1 MKTTQLSILLTV
13 AFLFTMPIHA
23 QHHHGEMLK
32 KEKKESSMKDVM
44 GPATYE
50 KSQDGVHIA
59 VWLIT
64 QEEHKKIM
72 QDRMKDGKHMMQ
84 MDHGMMHD
92 SKDTSKGEHMM
103 KMDHGMMHD
112 SKDTSKGEHM
122 MHDMEGMDHEA
133 KSDSQKTSMDAM
145 MAGTHHI
152 MVTVTDEKSKEE
164 MNKAEVFV
172 TATSPAKKSSTITL
186 SRMMNHLGGALAMD
200 EKGTYTVKA
209 AIKTGDKHFEAQF
222 SYEVK

>member
-1 MKTTQLSILLTV
+1 MKTTQLSILLAV
-13 AFLFTMPIHA
+13 AFLFTAPIHA
-23 QHHHGEMLK
+23 QHKHGEMMNMAK
-32 KEKKESSMKDVM
+32 KDSSMTDMM
-44 GPATYE
+44 GPATFE

-64 QEEHKKIM
+64 QEEHKKM
-72 QDRMKDGKHMMQ
+72 MHDRMQGEKHMMQ

-92 SKDTSKGEHMM
+92 SKDTSKGDHMM
-103 KMDHGMMHD
+103 KMDHG
-112 SKDTSKGEHM
+112 M

-133 KSDSQKTSMDAM
+133 KGGKSAMDAM

-186 SRMMNHLGGALAMD
+186 SQMMNHLGGGLKLD
-200 EKGTYTVKA
+200 EKGVYTMKTAVKA
-209 AIKTGDKHFEAQF
+209 GDKHYEAQF
-222 SYEVK
+222 AYEVK

>member
-1 MKTTQLSILLTV
+1 MKTTRLAILLMV
-13 AFLFTMPIHA
+13 AFLFTSPIHA
-23 QHHHGEMLK
+23 QHQHGQMMK
-32 KEKKESSMKDVM
+32 KEKKESPMKDMM
-44 GPATYE
+44 GPATFE

-59 VWLIT
+59 IWLIT

-72 QDRMKDGKHMMQ
+72 HDRMKDGKHMME

-92 SKDTSKGEHMM
+92 SKDTSKGDHMM

-112 SKDTSKGEHM
+112 
-122 MHDMEGMDHEA
+122 MEGMDHETKKD
-133 KSDSQKTSMDAM
+133 KSAMDAM

-152 MVTVTDEKSKEE
+152 MVTVTDEKSKKE

-172 TATSPAKKSSTITL
+172 TATNPAKKSSTITL
-186 SRMMNHLGGALAMD
+186 SQMMNHFGGGLELDQKGAYAM
-200 EKGTYTVKA
+200 KIAVKA
-209 AIKTGDKHFEAQF
+209 GDKHYEAQF

>member
-1 MKTTQLSILLTV
+1 MKIAQLSVLLTV
-13 AFLFTMPIHA
+13 AFLFTAPIYA
-23 QHHHGEMLK
+23 QHQHGEMMK
-32 KEKKESSMKDVM
+32 KENKDSSMTGMM
-44 GPATYE
+44 GPATFE

-64 QEEHKKIM
+64 QEEHKTIM
-72 QDRMKDGKHMMQ
+72 HDRMKDGKYMMQ
-84 MDHGMMHD
+84 MDHDMMHD

-112 SKDTSKGEHM
+112 
-122 MHDMEGMDHEA
+122 MEGMDHETKKD
-133 KSDSQKTSMDAM
+133 KSAMDAM

-152 MVTVTDEKSKEE
+152 MVTVTDEKGKKE

-172 TATSPAKKSSTITL
+172 TATGPAKKSSTITL
-186 SRMMNHLGGALAMD
+186 SQMMNHFGGGVELA
-200 EKGTYTVKA
+200 EKGLYAMKIAVKA
-209 AIKTGDKHFEAQF
+209 GDKHYEAQF